1 MSLRSFL
8 RSLFWPSSRD
18 TERKKKSEKMDE
30 ENEHELAVRT
40 LMSVGINFLAV
51 DFDVSWRLKRTQ
63 LISHITGVV

>member
-1 MSLRSFL
+1 
-8 RSLFWPSSRD
+8 
-18 TERKKKSEKMDE
+18 MDE

-63 LISHITGVV
+63 LISHITGVVWCL